1 LFNLYKLIL
10 IYYLNQKLKG
20 KKKMKKI
27 FSIVLVLVVGLGLTA
42 GFIMEDP
49 FGSKT
54 SNSSATKQA
63 QSNPVHVSYGTPV
76 YTDNFDGANDTTAL
90 RARGYLIYQNSTPR
104 GTTFWFQGNNTVFN
118 AFNGPATGYVGAN
131 FNATTG
137 IGQIDVWMVTPKVV
151 GGILAGDSLYFYARS
166 TDVAATNYPDS
177 IRVMYSVSD
186 STVGGTWTELRRIKL
201 PNPPVGSGTWTKF
214 GFRAPTTSANGRFA
228 IRYNVANAGPSGSNS
243 DYMGIDA
250 LTIERSAGPPPAFTL
265 PDLIY
270 YRFENNP
277 APNLTPNFAIPGAG
291 TNPAPLT
298 TLTLNSGGQFDS
310 CLFGTATASA
320 KIMTGYNLA
329 TGTSSFTISMWLSN
343 LVTPATTRYLFG
355 DAGHSFRC
363 FVGGVAPTGGAI
375 LRGTGMT
382 DVPINNIFPGPTV
395 VHIVYDSATTSIK
408 VYKNGVLDNTVVQ
421 AAPLNYS
428 GGSGFS
434 VGGYGSSAGI
444 DGSMD
449 EFRFYKRSL
458 DPAEIAATWNLD
470 LGLVTSVT
478 PVVANVPDKYSLS
491 QNYPNPFNPVTKIN
505 FAIPKSGLVTLKVY
519 DVLGREVSTLVN
531 EIKNAG
537 IYKVD
542 FNASNLS
549 SGMYFYKV
557 SVNGFTDVKKMMLI
571 K

>member
-1 LFNLYKLIL
+1 
-10 IYYLNQKLKG
+10 
-20 KKKMKKI
+20 MKTFLRFPK
-27 FSIVLVLVVGLGLTA
+27 LGLLIVMLTISGYLCAQTPQFYNYNNGTSGNSFPLNKAPGKMVQWLIPVGNFTQPTPATA
-42 GFIMEDP
+42 GNITKLYFFVKATDP
-49 FGSKT
+49 L
-54 SNSSATKQA
+54 SST
-63 QSNPVHVSYGTPV
+63 
-76 YTDNFDGANDTTAL
+76 YTDFKIMLKQTT
-90 RARGYLIYQNSTPR
+90 
-104 GTTFWFQGNNTVFN
+104 
-118 AFNGPATGYVGAN
+118 
-131 FNATTG
+131 
-137 IGQIDVWMVTPKVV
+137 
-151 GGILAGDSLYFYARS
+151 DSLLVPGAFL
-166 TDVAATNYPDS
+166 TDGWDTVYKRTNVELTAA
-177 IRVMYSVSD
+177 
-186 STVGGTWTELRRIKL
+186 GGTWLMFTLDHPFTFDPTKSLAIQMEQCSSTQSTGYSLQFTLSPGNRRFYSVGGCPFVYSGVSTDI
-201 PNPPVGSGTWTKF
+201 PNVGF
-214 GFRAPTTSANGRFA
+214 DVVSA
-228 IRYNVANAGPSGSNS
+228 
-243 DYMGIDA
+243 
-250 LTIERSAGPPPAFTL
+250 AFTL

-277 APNLTPNFAIPGAG
+277 APNLTPNFAIPGSG

-310 CLFGTATASA
+310 CLFGTATSSA

-355 DAGHSFRC
+355 DMGHSFRC
-363 FVGGVAPTGGAI
+363 FVGGAAPSGGAI

-382 DVPINNIFPGPTV
+382 EVPINNIFPGPTV

-421 AAPLNYS
+421 AAPLDYS
-428 GGSGFS
+428 AGTGFS
-434 VGGYGSSAGI
+434 VGGYSSSAGI

-449 EFRFYKRSL
+449 EFRFYKRGL
-458 DPAEIAATWNLD
+458 DAAEIAATWNLD
-470 LGLVTSVT
+470 IGLITSVN
-478 PVVANVPDKYSLS
+478 PIVSNVPDKYSLS

-505 FAIPKSGLVTLKVY
+505 FTIPKSGLVTLRIY

-537 IYKVD
+537 TYKVY
-542 FNASNLS
+542 FNGSSLS